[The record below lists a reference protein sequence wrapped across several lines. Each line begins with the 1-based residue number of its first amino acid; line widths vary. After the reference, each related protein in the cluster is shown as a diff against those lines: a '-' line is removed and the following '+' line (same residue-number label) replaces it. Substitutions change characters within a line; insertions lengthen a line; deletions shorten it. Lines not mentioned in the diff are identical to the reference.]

1 MSDTKSVQIYEGAGR
16 TRVSLSAQLIGDD
29 LLVRLTNRQA
39 HIGAVALSEYNHG
52 EKRASTSVLTR
63 FGHRDDT
70 IATIAA
76 YEICRHFKR
85 PVCAIAGIHVD
96 NITKEEI
103 EQIVNNCSTLIDRY
117 VKTLSSAARDG

>member
-1 MSDTKSVQIYEGAGR
+1 MSDTKSVQIYEGIGR
-16 TRVSLSAQLIGDD
+16 TKVSLSAQLIGED
-29 LLVRLTNRQA
+29 LLVRLSNRQE

-70 IATIAA
+70 IASMAA
-76 YEICRHFKR
+76 HEICRRFKR
-85 PVCAIAGIHVD
+85 PVCAVAGIHVD

-103 EQIVNNCSTLIDRY
+103 EQIVKNCSTLIGRY
-117 VKTLSSAARDG
+117 IKTQSSVARDG

>member
-1 MSDTKSVQIYEGAGR
+1 MSDNKPLQLDEGAGR
-16 TRVSLSAQLIGDD
+16 TKVSLSAQAVGDD
-29 LLVRLTNRQA
+29 LMVRLSNRQE

-70 IATIAA
+70 IASMAA
-76 YEICRHFKR
+76 YEICRRFKR

-103 EQIVNNCSTLIDRY
+103 EQIVKNCSTLINRY
-117 VKTLSSAARDG
+117 IKSLSSVARDG

>member
-1 MSDTKSVQIYEGAGR
+1 MSNTKPVQIYAGVGR
-16 TRVSLSAQLIGDD
+16 TKVSLSALLIGDD
-29 LLVRLTNRQA
+29 LLVRLSNRRE
-39 HIGAVALSEYNHG
+39 HIGAVALSEYNYG

-70 IATIAA
+70 IASMAA
-76 YEICRHFKR
+76 YEICRRFKG

-103 EQIVNNCSTLIDRY
+103 EQIVKNCRTLIDRY
-117 VKTLSSAARDG
+117 IQTLSSVARDG